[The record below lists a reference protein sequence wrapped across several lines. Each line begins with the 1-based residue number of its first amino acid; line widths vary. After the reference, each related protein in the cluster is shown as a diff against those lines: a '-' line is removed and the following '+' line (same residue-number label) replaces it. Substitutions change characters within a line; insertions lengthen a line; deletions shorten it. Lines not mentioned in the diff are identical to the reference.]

1 MARYS
6 VLGVPLFTLRLLLA
20 VNTPDHVG
28 QRVMGMPLSN
38 YPKEPGWTCLWLLW
52 QRNSK
57 LIRPASP
64 LVCEQKQE
72 SRTSASWSYHLW

>member
-38 YPKEPGWTCLWLLW
+38 YPKEPG
-52 QRNSK
+52 
-57 LIRPASP
+57 
-64 LVCEQKQE
+64 
-72 SRTSASWSYHLW
+72 